1 MPEDQLPLLTITR
14 QDVTFNGDHP
24 DYWVDVLE
32 FDALITAVQTH
43 PHQDLIHCPICI
55 PQLARLVALYQGDFL
70 SGLTLPDSPAF
81 DEWRVLQQE
90 SRHRQMMYALGALT
104 AHYSAAGQYDQGI
117 RYARRQIELAPW
129 KETAHQDLMAA
140 LALSGQ
146 RSAALHQYEACRS
159 ILQDELGVEPD
170 VETTTLYQQIRDGVL
185 FGREAETDEEPENPY
200 KGLQPFYE
208 VDASD
213 FFGRE
218 ELVARLL
225 QRIDEEPGEGAW
237 MAHFLAVVGPSGSGK
252 SSVVRAGLIP
262 ALRRAAQWSNERWII
277 ATMFPGR
284 DPMAELNAALDEV
297 LLSPSTSSPVGKE
310 EQGERFVR
318 ALDRRLPEGTRLLL
332 IIDQAEELFTLVED
346 GDVRNRFTANLLA
359 ALQAPDSRLHIVL
372 TLRSDY
378 YTFPLQS
385 SDWGRLFTQRVEF
398 ALPLSPEELQR
409 AIEGPAGRVGV
420 RLEPDLVS
428 TLMAD
433 AGQAPGALPLLQ
445 YTLTELFE
453 LGSVSGWR
461 EGRRMTLSAYRAI
474 GGLTGALVGRANE
487 LYAGLSNLEQAAAR
501 QLFLRLV
508 VLRAEAA
515 VTRRR
520 VSRTELL
527 ALTEQKW
534 GEHAASLAAQRQA
547 LETVMDVF
555 SRHRLLTFDQDPT
568 TGKPT
573 IEIAHEA
580 LIDTWDRLRHWIR
593 ASREDLRLRGR
604 FAALTQAWEQADRD
618 PSFLTRGRQ
627 LDQFR
632 DWAAATDLALTDA
645 MLAYLEASLAAWEA
659 QQARDAALER
669 RSRNRL
675 WALVGVLSAATI
687 LALILSLF
695 AFNQRRLA
703 EREADVAQSL
713 NLATSAQVALDE
725 QDTDLALALA
735 LAANQIHDPPPQAQL
750 ILAEAA
756 YAPGTHQRLA
766 GHTAPIEGL
775 VILPDGNRTV
785 SASADQTLILWDL
798 NGAVLRR
805 FEGHTGAVHDVALLP
820 DGDRVLS
827 ASADGTL
834 ILWHI
839 ESGETVRTFTGHE
852 SAVWSVAVS
861 PDGRT
866 ALSGAGDGALILW
879 DLDSGEVLRQM
890 EGHTDAVYS
899 VTIGPDGRQA
909 LSGSADRNVILWD
922 LESGAALHWMTGVA
936 DAVAGSREGGGHFD
950 SVWGVAFHPD
960 GRTAV
965 SVSQDEFVILW
976 DLETGQ
982 LASRIDADIGM
993 FGIAMSSDGRR
1004 ALVGTLDNRVL
1015 LLDLESGQ
1023 LLSQLRGHTARVRAV
1038 AFTPDGRSA
1047 LSGSDGGTLRLW
1059 NLFNGAEMRS
1069 IMYDYALEP
1078 AAAAVAVSLDGQRGL
1093 TALWNGEISLWGY
1106 ASGEEIH
1113 RLRGHTQMAF
1123 GGVLFLPDGRR
1134 AVSGAGDIYGASSD
1148 NTLRVWDVE
1157 TGEELL
1163 RLEGHTDKIWDI
1175 AVSGGGRFGAS
1186 ASHDGTVRLWDLES
1200 GEGRVLHDVYPQAA
1214 RSVAF
1219 SPDGRFLVVG
1229 LAKGQSDTPDYSL
1242 RLLDTETGGEIRRLV
1257 GHEDVVGDVAFSPD
1271 GNLILSGSNGIA
1283 ILWDAAS
1290 GAQVH
1295 RLIGHAASVVAI
1307 AFSPDGRLAVSGA
1320 LDSSLFLWD
1329 VETGSVLR
1337 RYVGLTKPV
1346 TSVAFVPDGHSF
1358 FAAADDD
1365 AVHEYRIDATED
1377 DLLTWIAANRYV
1389 PDLTCE
1395 QRETYHVEPPCE

>member
-1 MPEDQLPLLTITR
+1 MGRLVLRLFGTFQVGCDGEPLEGFHSSKVRALLAYLAVESGHPHRRQTLATLLWGEYADTSAQTSLRSALSNLRKILALWMPEDELPLLTITR

-24 DYWVDVLE
+24 EYWVDVLE

-43 PHQDLIHCPICI
+43 PHQGLIHCPICI
-55 PQLARLVALYQGDFL
+55 PQLARLVALYQGGFL
-70 SGLTLPDSPAF
+70 SGLTLADSPAF

-104 AHYSAAGQYDQGI
+104 AHYSAAGQYDQAI

-129 KETAHQDLMAA
+129 KETAHQDLMTA

-146 RSAALHQYEACRS
+146 RNAALHQYEACRS

-170 VETTTLYQQIRDGVL
+170 VETTTLYEQIRDRTLSGW
-185 FGREAETDEEPENPY
+185 EAETDEEPENPY

-208 VDASD
+208 ADASD

-218 ELVARLL
+218 ELMARLL
-225 QRIDEEPGEGAW
+225 QRIDEEPGEDVR
-237 MAHFLAVVGPSGSGK
+237 MTHFLAVVGPSGSGK

-262 ALRRAAQWSNERWII
+262 ALRRAAHWSNERWII

-284 DPMAELNAALDEV
+284 DPMAELSTALDEV

-310 EQGERFVR
+310 ERGESFVQ
-318 ALDRRLPEGTRLLL
+318 ALDRRLPEGARLLL

-346 GDVRNRFTANLLA
+346 GDVRNRFTADLLA
-359 ALQAPDSRLHIVL
+359 ALQAPDSRLYCVL

-385 SDWGRLFTQRVEF
+385 PDWGRLFTQRVEF

-409 AIEGPAGRVGV
+409 AIERPASRVGV
-420 RLEPDLVS
+420 RLESDLVS

-453 LGSVSGWR
+453 QR

-474 GGLTGALVGRANE
+474 GGLTGALVSRVNK
-487 LYAGLSNLEQAAAR
+487 LYASLSDLEQAAAR

-508 VLRAEAA
+508 VLREEATI
-515 VTRRR
+515 TRRR
-520 VSRTELL
+520 VPRAELL
-527 ALTEQKW
+527 ALADQEWSEQT
-534 GEHAASLAAQRQA
+534 ASAAAQHQA
-547 LETVMDVF
+547 LETVIDVF
-555 SRHRLLTFDQDPT
+555 SRHRLLTLDQDPA
-568 TGKPT
+568 TGSPT
-573 IEIAHEA
+573 VEIAHEA
-580 LIDTWDRLRHWIR
+580 LIDTWDRLRDWIG
-593 ASREDLRLRGR
+593 ASREDLCLRGR
-604 FAALTQAWEQADRD
+604 FATLTDAWEQAGCD
-618 PSFLTRGRQ
+618 PSFLARGRQ
-627 LDQFR
+627 LDQIQN
-632 DWAAATDLALTDA
+632 WVATTDLALTDA
-645 MLAYLEASLAAWEA
+645 EFAYLGASLAAWEA
-659 QQARDAALER
+659 QQAHDAALER

-725 QDTDLALALA
+725 DDTDLALTLA
-735 LAANQIHDPPPQAQL
+735 LAANQIDDPPPQAQSM
-750 ILAEAA
+750 LAEAA
-756 YAPGTHQRLA
+756 YAPGTRQRFA

-775 VILPDGNRTV
+775 VVLPDGNRAV
-785 SASADQTLILWDL
+785 SASADGTLILWEMD
-798 NGAVLRR
+798 GTTRHR
-805 FEGHTGAVHDVALLP
+805 FEGHAGAVHDVALLP

-827 ASADGTL
+827 
-834 ILWHI
+834 
-839 ESGETVRTFTGHE
+839 
-852 SAVWSVAVS
+852 
-861 PDGRT
+861 
-866 ALSGAGDGALILW
+866 
-879 DLDSGEVLRQM
+879 
-890 EGHTDAVYS
+890 
-899 VTIGPDGRQA
+899 
-909 LSGSADRNVILWD
+909 GSADRNVILWD
-922 LESGAALHWMTGVA
+922 LESGTVLHHMTSVG
-936 DAVAGSREGGGHFD
+936 DTFAGSREGGGHFD
-950 SVWGVAFHPD
+950 SVWGVAFQPD
-960 GRTAV
+960 GHIGL
-965 SVSQDEFVILW
+965 SVSQDEFLIIW
-976 DLETGQ
+976 DLETGE
-982 LASRIDADIGM
+982 LTSRIDMNIGTL
-993 FGIAMSSDGRR
+993 GIAMSSDGRA

-1023 LLSQLRGHTARVRAV
+1023 LLAQLRGHTARVQAV

-1047 LSGSDGGTLRLW
+1047 LSGADGGTLRLW
-1059 NLFNGAEMRS
+1059 SLFNGAEMRP
-1069 IMYDYALEP
+1069 ITYTDPPDA
-1078 AAAAVAVSLDGQRGL
+1078 AAAAVTVSPDGRMGM
-1093 TALWNGEISLWGY
+1093 TALWNDEISLWDY

-1134 AVSGAGDIYGASSD
+1134 AVSGAGDIFGASID

-1163 RLEGHTDKIWDI
+1163 GLEGHTDKIWDI
-1175 AVSGGGRFGAS
+1175 DVSADGHFAAS
-1186 ASHDGTVRLWDLES
+1186 ASHDGTVRVWDLES
-1200 GEGRVLHDVYPQAA
+1200 GAGRVLHDVSPQAA

-1219 SPDGRFLVVG
+1219 SPDGRFLVLG
-1229 LAKGQSDTPDYSL
+1229 LAKGQSATPDYGL
-1242 RLLDTETGGEIRRLV
+1242 RLVDTETGEEIRRLV
-1257 GHEDVVGDVAFSPD
+1257 GHHDVVGDV
-1271 GNLILSGSNGIA
+1271 
-1283 ILWDAAS
+1283 
-1290 GAQVH
+1290 
-1295 RLIGHAASVVAI
+1295 

-1320 LDSSLFLWD
+1320 VDSSLLLWD
-1329 VETGSVLR
+1329 VETGNVLR
-1337 RYVGLTKPV
+1337 RYAGLTKPV
-1346 TSVAFVPDGHSF
+1346 VGVAFMPDGHSF

-1365 AVHEYRIDATED
+1365 AVHEYRLDATEA

-1395 QRETYHVEPPCE
+1395 QREIYHVEPLCE